1 MVSKFNFLLI
11 LVLFS
16 TFHLTFEL
24 NILKPNYKK
33 RNILVNKL
41 NMNVIKPQS
50 LDLKLR
56 EAESK
61 KIQITI
67 SQDGNSNFTTITE
80 ALSSIQLQNTRR
92 VILLI
97 GPGVY
102 REKIVIPKTLPFIT
116 FLGDATN
123 LSVISWNDSSS
134 TIGSDGHPLGTFN
147 TPTVAVN
154 ADYFIAINITFENS
168 ASYFGKKVEQAVAL
182 RISGNKAAF
191 YGCSFFGVQ
200 DTLYDH
206 KGLHFFKNCFIEGA
220 IDFIFGFGRSL
231 YEECTIN
238 SIATNIGY
246 ITAQKRSSSSLDIG
260 FSFKKCEVKGS
271 GHIYLGRPWG
281 EYSRVIYS
289 YTNMKE
295 IVLPKGWEDT
305 MNGTHYPN
313 TIYYGEYKCSGPGSN
328 FSGRA
333 PWARNLTD
341 EEAQPFL
348 EIHFIEGETWLI
360 NPN

>member
-1 MVSKFNFLLI
+1 MVSNIYFLLI
-11 LVLFS
+11 LVFLSSFR
-16 TFHLTFEL
+16 FTFES
-24 NILKPNYKK
+24 NILESKYVSVFEQK
-33 RNILVNKL
+33 
-41 NMNVIKPQS
+41 S

-67 SQDGNSNFTTITE
+67 SKDGNSNFTTITA
-80 ALSSIQLQNTRR
+80 ALSSIQPPNNRR

-102 REKIVIPKTLPFIT
+102 REKIVIPQTLPFIT
-116 FLGDATN
+116 FLGETRN
-123 LSVISWNDSSS
+123 EQTISWNDSSS
-134 TIGSDGHPLGTFN
+134 IIGRDGDALGTFN

-154 ADYFIAINITFENS
+154 ADYFMAINITFENS

-182 RISGNKAAF
+182 RISGNKSAF
-191 YGCSFFGVQ
+191 YNCTFRGVQ

-206 KGLHFFKNCFIEGA
+206 KGLHFFKNCFIEGS

-231 YEECTIN
+231 YEECTLN
-238 SIATNIGY
+238 SIAKNIGY
-246 ITAQKRSSSSLDIG
+246 ITAQKRSSSSLDTG
-260 FSFKKCEVKGS
+260 FSFKNCTVKGT
-271 GHIYLGRPWG
+271 GQVYLGRPWG

-305 MNGTHYPN
+305 MNGTHYPK

-341 EEAQPFL
+341 EEVQPFL

>member
-1 MVSKFNFLLI
+1 MINSFREKIVIPKTLPFITFLGDATNLSVISWNDSSSTIGSDGHPLGTFNTPTVAVNADYFI
-11 LVLFS
+11 AINI
-16 TFHLTFEL
+16 TFE
-24 NILKPNYKK
+24 NSASYFGKK
-33 RNILVNKL
+33 VEQAVALRISGNKAAFYGCSFFG
-41 NMNVIKPQS
+41 V
-50 LDLKLR
+50 
-56 EAESK
+56 
-61 KIQITI
+61 
-67 SQDGNSNFTTITE
+67 QDTLYDHKE

-206 KGLHFFKNCFIEGA
+206 KG
-220 IDFIFGFGRSL
+220 
-231 YEECTIN
+231 
-238 SIATNIGY
+238 Y
-246 ITAQKRSSSSLDIG
+246 ITAQKRSSSSLDTG

>member
-1 MVSKFNFLLI
+1 MVLKFYFLLI

-16 TFHLTFEL
+16 LFRFTFES
-24 NILKPNYKK
+24 NILEPNYKQ
-33 RNILVNKL
+33 RNILVNKEDV
-41 NMNVIKPQS
+41 NVIEQQS

-56 EAESK
+56 EAESN
-61 KIQITI
+61 KIHITI
-67 SQDGNSNFTTITE
+67 SKDCNSNFTTITE
-80 ALSSIQLQNTRR
+80 ALNSIQPQNTRR

-97 GPGVY
+97 GPGIY
-102 REKIVIPKTLPFIT
+102 REKIMIPQTLPFIT
-116 FLGDATN
+116 FFGDASKPTF
-123 LSVISWNDSSS
+123 SWNDSNS

-154 ADYFIAINITFENS
+154 ADYFMAINVTFENT
-168 ASYFGKKVEQAVAL
+168 ASYFGRKVEQAVAL

-191 YGCSFFGVQ
+191 YYCTFRGVQ

-206 KGLHFFKNCFIEGA
+206 KGLHYFKNCFIEGS

-231 YEECTIN
+231 YEECTLN
-238 SIATNIGY
+238 SIAKNIGY
-246 ITAQKRSSSSLDIG
+246 ITAQKRSSSSSDSG
-260 FSFKKCEVKGS
+260 FSFKKCSVKGS
-271 GHIYLGRPWG
+271 GQVYLGRPWG

-289 YTNMKE
+289 YTEMEE

-305 MNGTHYPN
+305 MNGTRHAN
-313 TIYYGEYKCSGPGSN
+313 TVYYGEYKCSGPGSN

-333 PWARNLTD
+333 PWARNLSD
-341 EEAQPFL
+341 EEAQPFN

-360 NPN
+360 TPN

>member
-1 MVSKFNFLLI
+1 MI
-11 LVLFS
+11 
-16 TFHLTFEL
+16 
-24 NILKPNYKK
+24 
-33 RNILVNKL
+33 
-41 NMNVIKPQS
+41 
-50 LDLKLR
+50 
-56 EAESK
+56 
-61 KIQITI
+61 
-67 SQDGNSNFTTITE
+67 NSF
-80 ALSSIQLQNTRR
+80 
-92 VILLI
+92 
-97 GPGVY
+97 

-231 YEECTIN
+231 YEV
-238 SIATNIGY
+238 
-246 ITAQKRSSSSLDIG
+246 
-260 FSFKKCEVKGS
+260 FS
-271 GHIYLGRPWG
+271 
-281 EYSRVIYS
+281 
-289 YTNMKE
+289 
-295 IVLPKGWEDT
+295 
-305 MNGTHYPN
+305 HY
-313 TIYYGEYKCSGPGSN
+313 
-328 FSGRA
+328 
-333 PWARNLTD
+333 
-341 EEAQPFL
+341 
-348 EIHFIEGETWLI
+348 
-360 NPN
+360 

>member
-246 ITAQKRSSSSLDIG
+246 ITAQKRSSSSLDTG

-341 EEAQPFL
+341 EEAQPFI